1 MSKTS
6 QRMIARLSVLGGLMG
21 LLTLQA
27 QAQTS
32 PWYLG
37 INQRI
42 EHQSNVFSASS
53 GELSDTISITSLI
66 GGFDIPVGRQQV
78 FGRATLSHNRYQ
90 SRSALNNDG
99 HSAQL
104 GVNWETAGNIAGT
117 LAFDTSKTL
126 ADFNPFGLVGV
137 TDNNGVETNGVR
149 ATGRFGLVTRL
160 TGEIGASAR
169 RTRFDN
175 PLYFARNLN
184 IEEAFAGVRYRPAG
198 ALVLGIGVR
207 RTLGEYPN
215 FRQPV
220 AGGFTPEGFEANNV
234 DLTAEWPLSGASR
247 VDARFSLGKNKFDT
261 LAVGNYDGLTGALT
275 WNWKPTGRTGLVMGI
290 TRAAGDE
297 ASLSTLPGRASV
309 ATSINRVSD
318 SLFARADYDLTGKIK
333 ANAGLAFSDS
343 TALNLATQTA
353 GAERLTTANFGLV
366 WEATRA
372 IRAGCDVLFRTATRG
387 GSPGYDSTNFG
398 CFGEFVLR

>member
-1 MSKTS
+1 M
-6 QRMIARLSVLGGLMG
+6 
-21 LLTLQA
+21 
-27 QAQTS
+27 
-32 PWYLG
+32 
-37 INQRI
+37 
-42 EHQSNVFSASS
+42 
-53 GELSDTISITSLI
+53 
-66 GGFDIPVGRQQV
+66 
-78 FGRATLSHNRYQ
+78 
-90 SRSALNNDG
+90 
-99 HSAQL
+99 
-104 GVNWETAGNIAGT
+104 
-117 LAFDTSKTL
+117 
-126 ADFNPFGLVGV
+126 
-137 TDNNGVETNGVR
+137 
-149 ATGRFGLVTRL
+149 
-160 TGEIGASAR
+160 
-169 RTRFDN
+169 
-175 PLYFARNLN
+175 
-184 IEEAFAGVRYRPAG
+184 RYRPAG
-198 ALVLGIGVR
+198 ALVLGVGVR

-220 AGGFTPEGFEANNV
+220 GGGFTPEGFEANNV

-275 WNWKPTGRTGLVMGI
+275 WNWKPTGRTGLVMGV

-318 SLFARADYDLTGKIK
+318 SLFARAEYDLTGKIK

-387 GSPGYDSTNFG
+387 GGGAGYDSTNFG